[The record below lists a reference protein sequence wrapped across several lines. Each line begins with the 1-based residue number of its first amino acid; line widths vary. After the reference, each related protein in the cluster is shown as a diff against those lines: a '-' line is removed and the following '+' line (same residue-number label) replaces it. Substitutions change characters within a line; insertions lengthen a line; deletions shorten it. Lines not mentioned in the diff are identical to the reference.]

1 MNIATLKTAEIFKK
15 LPHLFKSKFIFFFL
29 GFWLMLTAFHYVN
42 IVPSDD
48 YLIISKALGILAL
61 ITYFFERK

>member
-29 GFWLMLTAFHYVN
+29 GFWLMLTAFHYVD

-48 YLIISKALGILAL
+48 YLVVFQKVC
-61 ITYFFERK
+61 